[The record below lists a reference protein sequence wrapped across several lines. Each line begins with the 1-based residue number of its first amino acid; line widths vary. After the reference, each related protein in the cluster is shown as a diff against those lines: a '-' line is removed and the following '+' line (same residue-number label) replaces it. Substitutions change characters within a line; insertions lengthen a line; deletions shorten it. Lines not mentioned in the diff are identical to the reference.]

1 MRESIQTVFYAS
13 GPCMV
18 VREPARKAAVAL
30 VSALVLSIVF
40 SVAAGSAT
48 HRVLAS
54 PAGAIVVTFNLQVDP
69 GSADYVQ
76 TAAPAAI
83 AGHKD
88 LFILIDKP
96 LRQLDYLNQV

>member
-1 MRESIQTVFYAS
+1 MRDSIQTVFYTS

-40 SVAAGSAT
+40 SVAAGAAT

-76 TAAPAAI
+76 PAAQAAI
-83 AGHKD
+83 AGHAD
-88 LFILIDKP
+88 LIIRLNTPSGILD
-96 LRQLDYLNQV
+96 